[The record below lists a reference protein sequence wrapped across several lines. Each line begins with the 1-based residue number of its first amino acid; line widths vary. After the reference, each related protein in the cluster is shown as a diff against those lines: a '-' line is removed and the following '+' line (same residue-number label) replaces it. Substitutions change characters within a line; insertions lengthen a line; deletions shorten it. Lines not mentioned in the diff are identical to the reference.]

1 MGGLKRCMRC
11 VARARVLARQTA
23 DDGGVVRP
31 LLQSKLFTCIVRR
44 MPPGVYQGSM
54 LDGNGCVTMDPANES
69 PSVLN
74 GMWSPDGTMDNPGI
88 EAYEGTMF

>member
-1 MGGLKRCMRC
+1 
-11 VARARVLARQTA
+11 
-23 DDGGVVRP
+23 
-31 LLQSKLFTCIVRR
+31 